1 MIKLIFMSQTKK
13 VLSVTID
20 ADLYAKIDKIC
31 EIQGDSRSAFVERV
45 LYYAALEKEEVLS
58 DLESP
63 INRAIYDILAKT
75 PDKLIHMATRMVG
88 EKLTNEELER
98 IRKNTPLLAEE
109 GKKRQTKKKGGKRDE
124 SSK

>member
-1 MIKLIFMSQTKK
+1 MSQTKK